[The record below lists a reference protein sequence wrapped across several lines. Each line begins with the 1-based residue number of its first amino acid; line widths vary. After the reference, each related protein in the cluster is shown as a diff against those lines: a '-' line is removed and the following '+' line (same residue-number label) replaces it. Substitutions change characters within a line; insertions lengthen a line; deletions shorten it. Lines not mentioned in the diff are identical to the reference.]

1 MVLYIY
7 LMPIISGMFNKTVR
21 NLIHI
26 TKLIYTPV
34 SLVFVLYFSWTNKEL
49 LYKLITVS
57 DLRLIV
63 IAVVLWSSLCLV
75 STFLTRKILAV
86 MSCNISYAELL
97 KIYIRRLPARYVPGG
112 IWHTVGRLSDYHLH
126 GVSKRNL
133 SILAAIETIFPAIIT
148 FFVGGGWLWLMG
160 TSSLLNRIEGALS
173 MISLSALLTVPLL
186 MKRWRGGY
194 FVWEY
199 LLFVAASI
207 FFWLIASVAFVCYY
221 YSLTPY
227 SQMSSG
233 INVAFSY
240 IFSWG
245 VGYVSIFAPQGFG
258 VFELVAGKLMSLPMS
273 IGEAVVFT
281 AGFRVVILLADFLVC
296 GLLYIRS
303 LMFHP
308 SFPQDISRRC

>member
-1 MVLYIY
+1 
-7 LMPIISGMFNKTVR
+7 MPGMFNKTVR
-21 NLIHI
+21 NII
-26 TKLIYTPV
+26 RVAKLIYTPV
-34 SLVFVLYFSWTNKEL
+34 SLLFVLYFLWTNKGL
-49 LYKLITVS
+49 LYRLMAVS

-75 STFLTRKILAV
+75 STFLTRKILNV

-97 KIYIRRLPARYVPGG
+97 QIYIGRLPARYVPGG
-112 IWHTVGRLSDYHLH
+112 VWHTVGRLSDYHLH
-126 GVSKRNL
+126 GVSRRKL
-133 SILAAIETIFPAIIT
+133 TILAAIETIFPAIIT
-148 FFVGGGWLWLMG
+148 FFVGGGWLWFMG
-160 TSSLLNRIEGALS
+160 TSSLLNLIEGALFL
-173 MISLSALLTVPLL
+173 ISLSALLAVPLL

-194 FVWEY
+194 FVREY
-199 LLFVAASI
+199 LLFVVASV

-227 SQMSSG
+227 SQMLSG
-233 INVAFSY
+233 LNVAFSY

-273 IGEAVVFT
+273 IGGAVVFI
-281 AGFRVVILLADFLVC
+281 AGFRVVILLADCLVC

-303 LMFHP
+303 VMFHP
-308 SFPQDISRRC
+308 SCPHDVSRGC